1 MLNSSAPGHSDSTN
15 GELGART
22 HCSALI
28 VAQTMAHCR
37 SSKPRHRSLA
47 VTFAHVSSHQSE
59 AAPAARSAACAKARI
74 VALMRRAS
82 TEIAVG
88 DGSLLPALARQL
100 PPGSCVHVAHTPKA
114 TLDQVVQLSLQV
126 QQCGLRASPHIV
138 ARRIASAQVLRA
150 ALGELKRGGVEQIL
164 LVAGDRQQ
172 PLGEFSSTLQILDSG
187 ATVDAGIGSIG
198 VAGHPEGHQ
207 AIDAADLWQ
216 ALAHK
221 QAFGE
226 RTGTAVH
233 IVSQFGFNPG
243 AVHTWERELV
253 SHGIRL
259 PVRVGIA
266 GPTALVKL
274 LQFALR
280 CGVGTSLRTAAH
292 TLGSVGQVGHLGT
305 TPDQHLIALAR
316 ALDAGN
322 SRQLVAPHFFAFG
335 GVLKTA
341 QWMRALVDGHFE
353 LSADDSKLL
362 PLG

>member
-1 MLNSSAPGHSDSTN
+1 VNSHP
-15 GELGART
+15 
-22 HCSALI
+22 
-28 VAQTMAHCR
+28 
-37 SSKPRHRSLA
+37 
-47 VTFAHVSSHQSE
+47 SE
-59 AAPAARSAACAKARI
+59 AAPAARSAASVKARI
-74 VALMRRAS
+74 VALMRQAS

-88 DGSLLPALARQL
+88 DEPLLPALVRML
-100 PPGSCVHVAHTPKA
+100 PAGSCVHVAHTPKA

-126 QQCGLRASPHIV
+126 QQRGLRASPHIV
-138 ARRIASAQVLRA
+138 ARRIASEQALRA
-150 ALGELKRGGVEQIL
+150 ALGTLKRGGVEQIL

-187 ATVDAGIGSIG
+187 ATVDAGIGVVG

-207 AIDAADLWQ
+207 AIDPVGLWQ

-233 IVSQFGFNPG
+233 IVSQFSFNPG
-243 AVHTWERELV
+243 AIHAWQRELT

-266 GPTALVKL
+266 GPTPLVKL

-292 TLGSVGQVGHLGT
+292 TLGSVSHVAHLAT
-305 TPDQHLIALAR
+305 TPDQHLLALAQ
-316 ALDAGN
+316 ALEDGG
-322 SRQLVAPHFFAFG
+322 STQLVAPHFFAFG
-335 GVLKTA
+335 GVQKTA
-341 QWMRALVDGHFE
+341 QWMRALAAGQFDVGADCIK
-353 LSADDSKLL
+353 LSA
-362 PLG
+362 PR

>member
-1 MLNSSAPGHSDSTN
+1 
-15 GELGART
+15 
-22 HCSALI
+22 
-28 VAQTMAHCR
+28 
-37 SSKPRHRSLA
+37 
-47 VTFAHVSSHQSE
+47 VSSHTSE
-59 AAPAARSAACAKARI
+59 AARSDRSALSLKARI
-74 VALMRRAS
+74 VALMRQAS

-88 DGSLLPALARQL
+88 DEPLLPALARQV
-100 PPGSCVHVAHTPKA
+100 PAGSCVHVAHTPKA

-138 ARRIASAQVLRA
+138 ARRITGEQALRA

-207 AIDAADLWQ
+207 AIDAAALWQ

-233 IVSQFGFNPG
+233 IVSQFSFNPG
-243 AVHTWERELV
+243 AIHAWERELT

-266 GPTALVKL
+266 GPTPLVKL

-292 TLGSVGQVGHLGT
+292 TLGSIGHVAHLAS
-305 TPDQHLIALAR
+305 TPEQHLLALAQ
-316 ALDAGN
+316 ALESGG
-322 SRQLVAPHFFAFG
+322 SRQLVAPHLFAFG
-335 GVLKTA
+335 GALKTA
-341 QWMRALVDGHFE
+341 QWMRSLAGGQFDVGPGYIK
-353 LSADDSKLL
+353 LSAAR
-362 PLG
+362 